1 MEKKILVK
9 KYIEFFEKLLAEKDA
24 EKQQKIANEIAD
36 FSSKINDEVEEKYW
50 DKPIQKIQNSCLP
63 MEHWKDETG
72 YCELTEKDI
81 EDFLEQ
87 LKIELKSSE

>member
-1 MEKKILVK
+1 MEKKILIK
-9 KYIEFFEKLLAEKDA
+9 NYIEFFEKLLFEKDA
-24 EKQQKIANEIAD
+24 EKQQEIAKDIAD
-36 FSSKINDEVEEKYW
+36 FSGKVNDEVEEKYW
-50 DKPIQKIQNSCLP
+50 DEPIQKIQNSCLP

-72 YCELTEKDI
+72 YCDLSEKDI